1 MCDHHQL
8 RSQQP
13 SGQIAHVGSLSVTFT
28 VPALTATRPVMQHVW
43 PPPAALPAAESQQP
57 SGQIAHVG
65 SLSVTFTV
73 PALTATRPVMQHVW
87 PPPVALPAAEWSDRP
102 RRQSICYLHCSSID
116 HHPPCHAACVTTT
129 SCAPSSRVVRSPTL
143 AVCRRTSERCYLT
156 MSTAMWLSSS
166 EVSASPHTRSYWRHA
181 RNISGVNRFVYHFCI
196 STFVTFL
203 YTCFRQFL
211 NTPWNDK
218 HLRSHHFKAYLKGGK

>member
-8 RSQQP
+8 R
-13 SGQIAHVGSLSVTFT
+13 
-28 VPALTATRPVMQHVW
+28 
-43 PPPAALPAAESQQP
+43 SQQP

-116 HHPPCHAACVTTT
+116 RHLPCHAACVTTT

-143 AVCRRTSERCYLT
+143 AVYLLPSLFQHWPPPALSCSMCDHHQLRSQQPSGQITHVGSLSVTFTVPALTATRPVMQHVWLPPVALPAAEWSDRPRRQSVCYLHC
-156 MSTAMWLSSS
+156 SSIDRHPPCHAACVTTTS
-166 EVSASPHTRSYWRHA
+166 CAPSSRVVRSPT
-181 RNISGVNRFVYHFCI
+181 
-196 STFVTFL
+196 
-203 YTCFRQFL
+203 
-211 NTPWNDK
+211 
-218 HLRSHHFKAYLKGGK
+218 